1 MAKKSKAIRIPVKFP
16 QERAEQFARDIARD
30 NRDAIWQPDWLA
42 LRFRASD
49 VAQNIRDAQEGQ

>member
-1 MAKKSKAIRIPVKFP
+1 MAKKSKVIRIPIKFP